1 MSTNL
6 IYNGD
11 FLLPTFA
18 TNTITDYPTFTTQQA
33 TDFYWT
39 AGGPYVRITNGV
51 PTSNFINPSLIGY
64 SQACY
69 LLTNSSIQQSFTV
82 PFVGSYILSFYYS
95 LRIGYTLSNMQIII
109 NGVLFDTITTTPTN
123 WSRYINTVPSSNL
136 NIGVNTILFL
146 GVGVSGTNYAI
157 VITGINF
164 VFGQVGA
171 ATPLTIAT
179 YNSLKPTYIYGS
191 LTVLDY
197 IPTGGTL
204 IQGTISTQR
213 NYNYNYTTLPTFQP
227 SSLGYMYSANN
238 TTGSVIANSFTN
250 SSGFA
255 IPIGVY
261 IVDAYARFT
270 PTAASIYSLK
280 LGINT
285 ISGALTSL
293 NYTIENILVA
303 SNAVTTINYTYYL
316 SVATPTTYY
325 FIFNTNTAGNLN
337 QTLTGRFLRIA

>member
-82 PFVGSYILSFYYS
+82 PFTGSYILSFYYS

-157 VITGINF
+157 VITGVSFIYGQ
-164 VFGQVGA
+164 FGGA
-171 ATPLTIAT
+171 SPLTIAT

-293 NYTIENILVA
+293 NYAIENVLVS

-316 SVATPTTYY
+316 SVATTTTYY
-325 FIFNTNTAGNLN
+325 FVFNTNTAGNLN

>member
-11 FLLPTFA
+11 FLLPSIT
-18 TNTITDYPTFTTQQA
+18 TNSSLNSTIFTTQQA

-39 AGGPYVRITNGV
+39 CGGAYAQLLNGV
-51 PTSNFINPSLIGY
+51 PTSNFLNPSLVGY
-64 SQACY
+64 TQSCY
-69 LLTNSSIQQSFTV
+69 LLYASSIQQSFTV
-82 PFVGSYILSFYYS
+82 PFAGSYILSFYYS
-95 LRIGYTLSNMQIII
+95 IRTGYPLNNMQIII
-109 NGVLFDTITTTPTN
+109 NGVLFDTITTTPIN
-123 WSRYINTVPSSNL
+123 WSRYMNTVSNVNL
-136 NIGVNTILFL
+136 GVNTILFQATS
-146 GVGVSGTNYAI
+146 GGNAIVFTGVS
-157 VITGINF
+157 F
-164 VFGQVGA
+164 VYGQFDGA
-171 ATPLTIAT
+171 QPAPGDGLTAT
-179 YNSLKPTYIYGS
+179 YNNLKTTNINGS
-191 LTVLDY
+191 LTVLDW
-197 IPTGGTL
+197 IPTGKSL

-213 NYNYNYTTLPTFQP
+213 NYNYSYTTLPTFYP

-293 NYTIENILVA
+293 NYAIENILVS

-316 SVATPTTYY
+316 SVATTTTYY
-325 FIFNTNTAGNLN
+325 FVFNTNTAGNLN

>member
-82 PFVGSYILSFYYS
+82 PFTGSYILSFYYS

-109 NGVLFDTITTTPTN
+109 NGILFDTITTTPTN

-179 YNSLKPTYIYGS
+179 YNSFKPTYIYGS

-293 NYTIENILVA
+293 NYAIENILVS

-316 SVATPTTYY
+316 SVATTTTYY
-325 FIFNTNTAGNLN
+325 FVFNTNTAGNLN